1 MSFGSRLRDKR
12 KELGITQPQ
21 LATML
26 GVSQSA
32 IGSWETDV
40 NSPRATLL
48 YDLFDILHCDANYLF
63 QDETKELYKDNSSP
77 EEFEK
82 IIKKYRDLDDHGR
95 DIVDAILNKEHERVK
110 KYGKLSDN
118 NKIITLMEIQSRRD
132 PALLLPYWENG
143 VSAGNGIYQLNDTAS
158 VMLSLWAT
166 ELTKQ
171 ADFIIKVSG
180 SSMEPDFHDGDKVL
194 VNRKVNVE
202 VGEVGIFVKNG
213 ETYIKELGNGELISR
228 NSEYPNIQV
237 NDYDNVVCLGKVIGT
252 LRDEMI
258 AKD

>member
-1 MSFGSRLRDKR
+1 MTKEEIGQIL
-12 KELGITQPQ
+12 KELRLSSGKTQKEVAE
-21 LATML
+21 LL
-26 GVSQSA
+26 GRKQQIV
-32 IGSWETDV
+32 GHWETGYSQPDT
-40 NSPRATLL
+40 NTLFTL
-48 YDLFDILHCDANYLF
+48 CDIYG
-63 QDETKELYKDNSSP
+63 TT
-77 EEFEK
+77 
-82 IIKKYRDLDDHGR
+82 
-95 DIVDAILNKEHERVK
+95 VDAAFGFKKSNITISKKDIEFIQKYQKLDVIGQEHIETILQWEIDRMKGYTEC
-110 KYGKLSDN
+110 SDN
-118 NKIITLMEIQSRRD
+118 NIITLMEIQSRRD

-228 NSEYPNIQV
+228 NSEYQNIQV

-258 AKD
+258 AKE